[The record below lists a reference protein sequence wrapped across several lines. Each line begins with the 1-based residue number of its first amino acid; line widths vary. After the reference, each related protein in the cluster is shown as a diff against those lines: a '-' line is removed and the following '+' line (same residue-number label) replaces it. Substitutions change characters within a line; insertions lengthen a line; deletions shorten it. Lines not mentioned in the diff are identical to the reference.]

1 VDASPPR
8 MRHRRVRHLGV
19 VAGVAAVLA
28 VVIILAVVWFVLQTY
43 PLSSNG
49 RETVVSV
56 HSGESLSTLGG
67 DLARDH
73 VIASSLAF
81 HLDTIVF
88 GSFVLHS
95 GAFEVRDGSSYSHIR
110 SVFTG
115 PEIPEVTASPG
126 LTLHE
131 VALAVEQQK
140 GVSFANAFV
149 KAATAALTPSPY
161 GHGSSLE
168 GLIGDTTYLIP
179 TTTTP
184 SDLAREMV
192 ESFDREAAAAGLTPS
207 TTVNGLDPYQLITAA
222 SIDVKE
228 GYYSVNM
235 PKVARVIFN
244 RLASGTP
251 LQMDSTVLYALDQ
264 DGGTVT
270 PAMERVQSPYNTYL
284 NTGLTPTPICT
295 VSKVALRAVLNA
307 PKGTWVYFELTNKD
321 GQETFSTTYAG
332 QERAEALAKSR
343 GLP

>member
-1 VDASPPR
+1 MDGVHSSPPR
-8 MRHRRVRHLGV
+8 VWRIGV
-19 VAGVAAVLA
+19 IVTVMAGVIVT
-28 VVIILAVVWFVLQTY
+28 VIFLVVVWFFLQTY
-43 PLSSNG
+43 PISSRG
-49 RETVVSV
+49 RETIVSV
-56 HSGESLSTLGG
+56 HSGDSLSTLGG
-67 DLARDH
+67 ELARDH

-81 HLDTIVF
+81 HLDTFVF
-88 GSFVLHS
+88 GSFKLTP
-95 GAFEVRDGSSYSHIR
+95 GAYEVRAGSSYSHIR
-110 SVFTG
+110 SVFIG
-115 PEIPEVTASPG
+115 RPIPAVTASPG

-131 VALAVEQQK
+131 VAVLVEQEK
-140 GVSFANAFV
+140 GVSYANAFA

-184 SDLAREMV
+184 SKLAREMV
-192 ESFDREAAAAGLTPS
+192 ESFDREAASAGLSPS

-235 PKVARVIFN
+235 PKVARVILN

-251 LQMDSTVLYALDQ
+251 LQMDSTVLYALGK
-264 DGGTVT
+264 DGGSVT

-321 GQETFSTTYAG
+321 GHETFSTTFA
-332 QERAEALAKSR
+332 QQLAAEALAKSR

>member
-1 VDASPPR
+1 

-19 VAGVAAVLA
+19 FAIAAAVIVA
-28 VVIILAVVWFVLQTY
+28 VIILALVWLFLQTY
-43 PLSSNG
+43 PISSHG
-49 RETVVSV
+49 RETIVSV

-67 DLARDH
+67 DLAKDH

-81 HLDTIVF
+81 HLDTLVF
-88 GSFVLHS
+88 GSFELHS
-95 GAFEVRDGSSYSHIR
+95 GAYEVRAGSSYSHIR

-115 PEIPEVTASPG
+115 PGIPEVTALPG

-131 VALAVEQQK
+131 VALLVEQEK
-140 GVSFANAFV
+140 GVTYANAFA

-168 GLIGDTTYLIP
+168 GLIGDATYLIP
-179 TTTTP
+179 TSTTP
-184 SDLAREMV
+184 GELAREMV
-192 ESFDREAAAAGLTPS
+192 ESFDKEAAAAGLTPS

-228 GYYSVNM
+228 GEYLVNM

-244 RLASGTP
+244 RLTAGMP
-251 LQMDSTVLYALDQ
+251 LQMDSTILYALGK
-264 DGGTVT
+264 DGGDVT
-270 PAMERVQSPYNTYL
+270 SAMEGIQSPYNTYL

-321 GQETFSTTYAG
+321 GQETFSTTFA
-332 QERAEALAKSR
+332 QQLAAEALAKSR

>member
-1 VDASPPR
+1 MVGVHSSPPR
-8 MRHRRVRHLGV
+8 VWRFGLVATV
-19 VAGVAAVLA
+19 IAGVILTVIVL
-28 VVIILAVVWFVLQTY
+28 VVVWFILQTY
-43 PLSSNG
+43 PPSSHG

-67 DLARDH
+67 ELANDH

-88 GSFVLHS
+88 GSFELHS
-95 GAFEVRDGSSYSHIR
+95 GAYEIRQGSSYSHIR

-115 PEIPEVTASPG
+115 AEIPEVTASPG

-131 VALAVEQQK
+131 VAVLVEQQK
-140 GVSFANAFV
+140 GVSFANSFAN
-149 KAATAALTPSPY
+149 AATAALTPSPY

-168 GLIGDTTYLIP
+168 GLIGDATYLIP
-179 TTTTP
+179 STTTP
-184 SDLAREMV
+184 RELAREMV
-192 ESFDREAAAAGLTPS
+192 DSFDKEAASAGLTPS

-228 GYYSVNM
+228 GEYQVNM

-244 RLASGTP
+244 RLARGMP
-251 LQMDSTVLYALDQ
+251 LQMDSTVLYALGQ
-264 DGGTVT
+264 DGGSVT
-270 PAMERVQSPYNTYL
+270 PAMERIQSPYNTYL

-295 VSKVALRAVLNA
+295 VSTLALRAVLNA
-307 PKGTWVYFELTNKD
+307 PDGTWVYFELTNKN
-321 GQETFSTTYAG
+321 GQETFSTTFA
-332 QERAEALAKSR
+332 QQLAAEALAKSR

>member
-1 VDASPPR
+1 MGAMHSSVRPVW
-8 MRHRRVRHLGV
+8 RVSRIVIVVGGV
-19 VAGVAAVLA
+19 LS
-28 VVIILAVVWFVLQTY
+28 VVIFLVLVWFFLQTY
-43 PLSSNG
+43 PISSHG
-49 RETVVSV
+49 RETIVSV

-67 DLARDH
+67 DLAKDH

-88 GSFVLHS
+88 GSFELHS
-95 GAFEVRDGSSYSHIR
+95 GAYEVRDGSSYSHIK

-115 PEIPEVTASPG
+115 PRIPEVTASPG

-131 VALAVEQQK
+131 IAVMVEQQK
-140 GVSFANAFV
+140 GVSFANSFA
-149 KAATAALTPSPY
+149 KAATAAITPSPY

-184 SDLAREMV
+184 GELAREMV
-192 ESFDREAAAAGLTPS
+192 DSFDKEAASAGLTPS
-207 TTVNGLDPYQLITAA
+207 TTVEGLDPYQLITAA

-251 LQMDSTVLYALDQ
+251 LQMDSTVLYALGQ
-264 DGGTVT
+264 DGGPVT
-270 PAMERVQSPYNTYL
+270 PAMEAVQSPYNTYL

-321 GQETFSTTYAG
+321 GQETFSTTFA
-332 QERAEALAKSR
+332 QQLAAEALAKSR